1 LGEAV
6 GGGGGAPGGVQGR
19 RRRPSRGG
27 GGGTGRRVAG
37 GGWRGMLGA
46 TAVGELLGGGGFWKH
61 ERAER
66 NETRGLSAGLHK
78 RAIPVGQ
85 SKGRRELTY
94 PCRPV
99 SGPTGVNLS
108 SSASVR
114 ADGS

>member
-1 LGEAV
+1 
-6 GGGGGAPGGVQGR
+6 
-19 RRRPSRGG
+19 
-27 GGGTGRRVAG
+27 
-37 GGWRGMLGA
+37 MLGA